1 LEVNDVDGKTAL
13 CWILGQFGECVED
26 SPYML
31 EKLIEDSKELQ
42 NPQLTAS
49 LMASTM
55 KLFFKRA
62 PETKRILATIFKE
75 VMTNCS
81 DIHVK
86 QRAVML
92 YRLLQTN
99 MPLAK
104 QLCEQEAGD
113 FDIFF
118 EDKNDECRERLF
130 WEFNSLSVVYQKPCE
145 RFLKDGVL
153 KQAQAQEKK
162 YFPERVR
169 KIKAEKRED
178 D

>member
-1 LEVNDVDGKTAL
+1 MNSA
-13 CWILGQFGECVED
+13 F
-26 SPYML
+26 
-31 EKLIEDSKELQ
+31 
-42 NPQLTAS
+42 
-49 LMASTM
+49 

-62 PETKRILATIFKE
+62 PEVKKILATIFQE
-75 VMTNCS
+75 IMTNCQ
-81 DIHVK
+81 DNHVK

-99 MPLAK
+99 MPMAK
-104 QLCEQEAGD
+104 QLAEAEAGD

-145 RFLKDGVL
+145 RFLKDSVL
-153 KQAQAQEKK
+153 KQAQAAEKK

-178 D
+178 AD